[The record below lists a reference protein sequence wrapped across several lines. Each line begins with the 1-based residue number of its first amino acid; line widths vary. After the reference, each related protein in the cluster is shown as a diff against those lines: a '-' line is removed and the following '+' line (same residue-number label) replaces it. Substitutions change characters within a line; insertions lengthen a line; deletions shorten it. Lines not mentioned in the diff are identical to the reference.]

1 MQPAEINLAFFQRI
15 KQIGNKLALWTI
27 YFNEY
32 FKETDRRQV
41 AEDARNW
48 QMNMIFKMKSG
59 LGSSQGQ
66 LKMTKTLLD
75 SPEVDAYLNSGNM
88 FAKLVAFFV
97 PNYKSREN
105 RDPSDTFPS
114 LNFEFHFAE
123 YWYYMISAL
132 IHIGAA
138 QEKLKK
144 YYSAERYFQ
153 KAAEV
158 AELIIVG
165 QSNPDLLKIAIRA
178 YLAIARTLVTHNA
191 PLAIEY
197 LNRCLA
203 LNQTV
208 YTFFENEFVTT
219 FYNHCVVSKLEDTR
233 TVFVLIFINFAM
245 CYESEEM
252 TLEMFEAINLARFF
266 VEAFWERTEQVYRF
280 VADFYDLLNT
290 KYGKMYNELMV
301 MKNVILTNTR
311 KIPNFIVQIDPDHET
326 WDAQILDM
334 HMDEMH
340 LNYVKT
346 CAMYGDRNL
355 VPVKKNLVSENFIL
369 NRIKSSAK
377 PSGDSFSP
385 DHPGAKP
392 DISPSKLT
400 PSSTFIV
407 KNSSATSSPNPSA
420 LNTHSNSKIKSQT
433 TNSKDLQADCMLLSS
448 PDGNGL
454 VRIGEELLDNSDAL
468 ESKEFVRELTSDAE
482 KHTVRYFFWSKLLLI
497 FPIENLT

>member
-1 MQPAEINLAFFQRI
+1 VVLRRRKPMQPAEINLAFFQRI

-41 AEDARNW
+41 AEDARKW

-97 PNYKSREN
+97 PNYKSKDN
-105 RDPSDTFPS
+105 RDPSDTFPQ

-144 YYSAERYFQ
+144 YHLAERYFQ

-158 AELIIVG
+158 ADQIIAG

-178 YLAIARTLVTHNA
+178 YLAIARTLVTQNA
-191 PLAIEY
+191 KLAIPY

-203 LNQTV
+203 LNQMV
-208 YTFFENEFVTT
+208 YSFFENEFVTT
-219 FYNHCVVSKLEDTR
+219 FYNHCVIQKLEDTR

-266 VEAFWERTEQVYRF
+266 VEAFWEPTDQIYRF

-290 KYGKMYNELMV
+290 KYGKMNNELLV
-301 MKNVILTNTR
+301 LKNVILTNTR
-311 KIPNFIVQIDPDHET
+311 KIPNFIVQTDPDHET
-326 WDAQILDM
+326 WDEQILDM
-334 HMDEMH
+334 HMSDMH
-340 LNYVKT
+340 INYSKT

-355 VPVKKNLVSENFIL
+355 VPIKKNLANDNFIL
-369 NRIKSSAK
+369 HRAINSSK
-377 PSGDSFSP
+377 PSGTD
-385 DHPGAKP
+385 
-392 DISPSKLT
+392 
-400 PSSTFIV
+400 
-407 KNSSATSSPNPSA
+407 
-420 LNTHSNSKIKSQT
+420 
-433 TNSKDLQADCMLLSS
+433 
-448 PDGNGL
+448 
-454 VRIGEELLDNSDAL
+454 
-468 ESKEFVRELTSDAE
+468 
-482 KHTVRYFFWSKLLLI
+482 
-497 FPIENLT
+497 